1 MSMKDIEKKIADMSG
16 KDALIELMN
25 MGGWMKRFA
34 KDNERRAESLAQIVK
49 RARKGYFC
57 PPDIEEAAAI
67 AKRTADESGR
77 ILKWLR
83 LIDKAAEK
91 MDAEAEAA
99 AEKEG
104 ERK

>member
-16 KDALIELMN
+16 KDAMIELMS

-34 KDNERRAESLAQIVK
+34 KDNERRAERLAQIVK
-49 RARKGYFC
+49 RTKKGYIC
-57 PPDIEEAAAI
+57 PPDIEEAAAL

-83 LIDKAAEK
+83 LVAKAAEK
-91 MDAEAEAA
+91 MDAEEDA

>member
-16 KDALIELMN
+16 KDALIELMS

-34 KDNERRAESLAQIVK
+34 KDNERRAERLAQIVK
-49 RARKGYFC
+49 RTKNGYFC
-57 PPDIEEAAAI
+57 PPDIEEAAAL

-83 LIDKAAEK
+83 LVAKAAEK
-91 MDAEAEAA
+91 MDAEEDA

-104 ERK
+104 EHK